1 MKTDRDRRYALE
13 GYVRY
18 HDERIWQQ
26 TKKLVEKEK
35 ADAGKRDED
44 SRKFWSQVIMERV
57 NIAKNEILQSQKK
70 TAAIALIATALT
82 VANLGALILHVDKPP
97 R

>member
-26 TKKLVEKEK
+26 TKKLVKKEK
-35 ADAGKRDED
+35 T
-44 SRKFWSQVIMERV
+44 SVIKM
-57 NIAKNEILQSQKK
+57 
-70 TAAIALIATALT
+70 TATLIAIGMTAITITFSFL
-82 VANLGALILHVDKPP
+82 LH
-97 R
+97 RFLRR